1 MNYDD
6 NFTYDANGMVD
17 ISDDTNDKKSK
28 NNFNTLQN
36 PKKAYI
42 PEEYT
47 DINNT
52 DILNNLH
59 NFKDEQNK
67 KKKKILIIS
76 SVAAS
81 VVVALCVTGFCL
93 WQGGIFNLGDKN
105 KEFIFSQTAYV
116 SGISLADKTVE
127 QAKSLLEANKTDFIE
142 PISISIDA
150 NDEIFELNETDF
162 EYTYDIDEVLA
173 QMKANETDKDKS
185 NDEKT
190 YKVTALVTSESIIKN
205 AKDIKAKIDT
215 EPENAFVSEFKPYAS
230 ERFIYTEAKAGFSLD
245 EDTLVNDIG
254 GVFAKKVK
262 NSTIKAYVEPIEAD
276 ITVSDIKNNVV
287 KLATYET
294 VSYNTANG
302 NSNMKVSLAACNGSI
317 INPGE
322 IWSFNECTGDSNLES
337 NGYKAANVISEGKLV
352 PGIGGGIC
360 QTSSTIY
367 YAAVKA
373 NMGIEER
380 YNHMWASTYVPTGLD
395 ATIDYPRLDLKLS
408 NPTKYQMFLECKM
421 VDTTLTATIWG
432 YKSPDYDEIVT
443 FNETTSR
450 SSQNYKVKA
459 WRVYCKDGKEI
470 NRESLGTSTY
480 DNDRGYI
487 FYPAENK
494 LPKASDD
501 DNTNQSSSSSK
512 PQSSSKPASSSS
524 SKTSSS
530 SSSKPSSTPSAT
542 KPAQSSTAPTQ
553 KPTEPSTTNPP
564 QTEPSTEPTSETH
577 QVES

>member
-17 ISDDTNDKKSK
+17 ISDDTNDKKFK

-81 VVVALCVTGFCL
+81 VVAALCVTGFCL
-93 WQGGIFNLGDKN
+93 WQGGIFNLGDKH
-105 KEFIFSQTAYV
+105 KEFVFSQTAYV

-245 EDTLVNDIG
+245 EDTLVDDIG